1 MAGGRRSANAMVASE
16 DVAALWRIGSESLEM
31 SVVVRS
37 RQSWGLG
44 KVAHMVSILDDR

>member
-1 MAGGRRSANAMVASE
+1 LLLIE
-16 DVAALWRIGSESLEM
+16 SESLEM

-44 KVAHMVSILDDR
+44 KVAHMVSILDDG

>member
-1 MAGGRRSANAMVASE
+1 MVASE
-16 DVAALWRIGSESLEM
+16 EADVDVAALLLIESESLEM

-44 KVAHMVSILDDR
+44 KVAHMVSILDDG